1 MNINKEI
8 LKCIIEIITLICITV
23 FTYPLMEIIG
33 KSEGAKTAKYYDN
46 YVNDKLTLY
55 YEKKAELSNLYPVTE
70 EYAIKKMDY
79 TSINIVNNAKEN
91 KEYLLLLMTEKKS
104 TLDTKYININ
114 INGISKKLNDLYYS
128 ENDYVKYFIINDD
141 RIDKNDIK
149 SNKIYIWLDFETPN
163 TEQNKN
169 LYMDYTIIDK
179 INLVNS

>member
-1 MNINKEI
+1 
-8 LKCIIEIITLICITV
+8 
-23 FTYPLMEIIG
+23 
-33 KSEGAKTAKYYDN
+33 
-46 YVNDKLTLY
+46 
-55 YEKKAELSNLYPVTE
+55 
-70 EYAIKKMDY
+70 MDY

-149 SNKIYIWLDFETPN
+149 SNKIYIWLDSETPN